1 MTTMRSA
8 ASLFFLMTL
17 VKAHG
22 GHDHAFDLA
31 DADPGMSYA
40 ERHVRQL
47 PHISLS
53 HAGAH
58 I

>member
-47 PHISLS
+47 PLHIILQC
-53 HAGAH
+53 
-58 I
+58 